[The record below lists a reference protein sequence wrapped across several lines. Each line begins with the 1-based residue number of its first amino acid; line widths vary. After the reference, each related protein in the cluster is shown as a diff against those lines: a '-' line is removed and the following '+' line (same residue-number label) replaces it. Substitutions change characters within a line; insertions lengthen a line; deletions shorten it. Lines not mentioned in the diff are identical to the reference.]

1 MNQMRDDLLTAPGKA
16 RRMKPFALVCAGAIA
31 GVLVSLGISAVA
43 QKDNRNPLQ
52 ALPLEELRQF
62 ADVFG
67 AIKGNYVE
75 SVEDKKLI
83 SEAISG
89 MLSGLDPH
97 SAFLDAKAYKEMQLN
112 TSGQFGGIGI
122 EIGVEDGFIKV
133 IAPIEDTPAER
144 AGIRAADLIV
154 KIGER
159 PAKGISTTEAVELMR
174 GKPGTSLTITV
185 SRKGEP
191 APRVFTL
198 ERAVI
203 KVQSVRSKMIEPGYA
218 YARISQFQEQTLPSL
233 AKHLDQLAG
242 QGPLKG
248 LVPDLRNDP
257 GGLLQGA
264 LGVSAAFLPPKV
276 LVTSTDG
283 RNADARRRYSA
294 DPHDYA
300 RHGEDPIAQL
310 PPVFKTVPMVVLVN
324 AGSASASEI
333 VAGALQDHK
342 RATIIGTQTFGK
354 GSVQTILPLSPTT
367 AIKLTTARYYTPS
380 GRSIQAKGITPDFLV
395 DEYADGDLSHLRVRE
410 ADLKGHL
417 GDQVKPAAPKLAP
430 SSSAGGGTPALGG
443 GAERKS
449 NEESPAGERGNAVD
463 RSKSLSAE
471 EINERLRNRKPV
483 VFGSADDWQL
493 QQAMNH
499 LKGRPVAKPAST
511 QTAAAPG
518 SSRMID

>member
-1 MNQMRDDLLTAPGKA
+1 MNQMRDEPTATPSKT
-16 RRMKPFALVCAGAIA
+16 RRMRPFALVCAGAVA

-43 QKDNRNPLQ
+43 QKDSRSPLQ

-75 SVEDKKLI
+75 AVEDKKLI

-97 SAFLDAKAYKEMQLN
+97 SAFLDAKAFKEMQLN

-133 IAPIEDTPAER
+133 ISPIEDTPAER

-159 PAKGISTTEAVELMR
+159 PAKGITTTEAVELMR

-203 KVQSVRSKMIEPGYA
+203 KVQSVRSKMIEPGFA
-218 YARISQFQEQTLPSL
+218 YTRITQFQEQTLPSL
-233 AKHLDQLAG
+233 AKHLDQLAS

-248 LVPDLRNDP
+248 LVLDLRNDP

-283 RNADARRRYSA
+283 RNADARRRYNA
-294 DPHDYA
+294 DPNDYA
-300 RHGEDPIAQL
+300 RHGDDPIGQL
-310 PPVFKTVPMVVLVN
+310 PAVYKSVPMVVLVN

-354 GSVQTILPLSPTT
+354 GSVQTILPLSSTT

-380 GRSIQAKGITPDFLV
+380 GRSIQAKGITPDILV

-417 GDQVKPAAPKLAP
+417 GDANKPGSGGSTQG
-430 SSSAGGGTPALGG
+430 SSGSSTQT
-443 GAERKS
+443 ERKS
-449 NEESPAGERGNAVD
+449 GEDSAAAERG
-463 RSKSLSAE
+463 KSLTAE
-471 EINERLRNRKPV
+471 QINERLRNRKPV
-483 VFGSADDWQL
+483 VFGSPEDWQL

-511 QTAAAPG
+511 QTAAAR
-518 SSRMID
+518 SDRIVD